1 MALVISLDFE
11 LMWGIRENQSIAT
24 YGRNI
29 LGGRKAIP
37 AMLRLFAEH
46 KVKATWAA
54 VGMLLARNKRE
65 LIEGFPSLR
74 PTYANAN
81 LSPYQESYLQQVGA
95 DEESDPYHFGYSL
108 AAQILDTEGME
119 LATHTFSHYYCIEEG
134 QTREQ
139 FKADLEAAAA
149 AAQRLGAMPRS
160 IIFPRNQFNR
170 DYLVVCSD
178 VGLRTY
184 RGTERAWMYRPAA
197 GPEGLLKRAVRLAD
211 NYASLSG
218 SNSFQPEA
226 DGSSRMVNVPASRF
240 LRPCSRALSPLEPL
254 QLRRI
259 TSAMT
264 QAARRGEHF
273 HIWWHPHNFGANTE
287 RNLENLKAVLTHYTK
302 LRDTYGFDSRTMR
315 EFAS

>member
-11 LMWGIRENQSIAT
+11 LMWGMRETQSIAT

-46 KVKATWAA
+46 KVKATWGA

-65 LIEGFPSLR
+65 LIEGLPSLR
-74 PTYANAN
+74 PTYRHAD
-81 LSPYQESYLQQVGA
+81 LSPYQDSYLQQVGE
-95 DEESDPYHFGYSL
+95 DEKSDPYHFGYSL
-108 AAQILDTEGME
+108 AAQILDTAGME

-139 FKADLEAAAA
+139 FKADLEAAFA
-149 AAQRLGAMPRS
+149 AAQRLGSMPRS
-160 IIFPRNQFNR
+160 IIFPRNQLNP
-170 DYLVVCSD
+170 DYLAVCAE

-184 RGTERAWMYRPAA
+184 RGNERAWMYQPAA
-197 GPEGLLKRAVRLAD
+197 GQEGWLKRAARLAD
-211 NYASLSG
+211 NYINLSG
-218 SNSFQPEA
+218 SNTFRPEA
-226 DGSSRMVNVPASRF
+226 DGGSRMVNVPASRF
-240 LRPCSRALSPLEPL
+240 LRPHSRALSPLEPL
-254 QLRRI
+254 QLMRI

-264 QAARRGEHF
+264 GAACRGEHF
-273 HIWWHPHNFGANTE
+273 HLWWHPHNFGANTE
-287 RNLENLKAVLTHYTK
+287 RNLENLKVVLAHYTK
-302 LRDTYGFDSRTMR
+302 LRDTHGFENCTMT